1 MPVITIDMLPRDY
14 AKKSEIAKVFTDEM
28 SRIAGIPKEAIVV
41 LFHEL
46 SPEDFA
52 TGGEMLA
59 ERIRK

>member
-14 AKKSEIAKVFTDEM
+14 AKKSEIARVFTEEM
-28 SRIAGIPKEAIVV
+28 SRIAGIPKEAIIVM
-41 LFHEL
+41 FHEL

-59 ERIRK
+59 DRMKN